1 MSTENCGVG
10 EYLGD
15 FARYC
20 DPESI
25 ESIRDAV
32 AAALA
37 SPRDGRLA
45 EHVGGFTWANAA
57 RDASAVYEQV
67 MSERSASAGGEW
79 RAALTPEQY
88 IEHLES
94 LIQLQL
100 ETISLRDGH
109 YANARE
115 QAERAVEYAQSLEA
129 ERARLEAELAAVR
142 NDRGKPT
149 RRFRR

>member
-1 MSTENCGVG
+1 MG
-10 EYLGD
+10 EYLGELGPVLRSRVGGVD
-15 FARYC
+15 SQR
-20 DPESI
+20 
-25 ESIRDAV
+25 RV
-32 AAALA
+32 AALA
-37 SPRDGRLA
+37 APLDVRLRDHVRDRYSWRRAA
-45 EHVGGFTWANAA
+45 ERTL
-57 RDASAVYEQV
+57 AVYEAV
-67 MSERSASAGGEW
+67 MTERDTEAGGEW

-94 LIQLQL
+94 LVQLQL
-100 ETISLRDGH
+100 ETIALRDGH

-142 NDRGKPT
+142 NDRRRVT